1 MTGRKRFRMTKFV
14 VNEYGVEIDY
24 NVAVSFME
32 RDICVA
38 INRYIAPCSEQEFFD
53 EYTKR
58 YAQKYG
64 EEWEFA
70 KANPCY

>member
-1 MTGRKRFRMTKFV
+1 MTEFV
-14 VNEYGVEIDY
+14 VNEYGVEIYY

-32 RDICVA
+32 QDICEA
-38 INRYIAPCSEQEFFD
+38 INREIAPCSEQEFFD

-64 EEWEFA
+64 EDWEFA
-70 KANPCY
+70 KPNPCY